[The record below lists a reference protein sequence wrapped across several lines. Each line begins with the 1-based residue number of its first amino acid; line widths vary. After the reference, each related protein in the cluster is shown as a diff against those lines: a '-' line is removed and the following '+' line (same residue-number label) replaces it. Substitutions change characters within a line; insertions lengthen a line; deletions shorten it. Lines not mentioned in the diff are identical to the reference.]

1 MESTFWLVLA
11 VLLWGIL
18 HSLLASVETKAFILG
33 ILGEKLGRFYRL
45 AYNVLAG
52 LSFLPILAMAA
63 ILPDSQLYSLPLP
76 WSALMV
82 FGEFLAL
89 VVLVIGLRQ
98 TDIWEFL
105 GLWQLTIAPSSGHT
119 DNLPMET
126 AQGHLVTTGLYHYV
140 RHPLY
145 SAGIVFIWLLPVMM
159 VNVLAINIALTIYVV
174 VGAYFEERKL
184 RREFGQ
190 EYADYAAVTPMF
202 IPFLKGNKMTR

>member
-1 MESTFWLVLA
+1 MDMFWLILA
-11 VLLWGIL
+11 VFVWGIL
-18 HSLLASVETKAFILG
+18 HSLLASLKAKAFILG

-52 LSFLPILAMAA
+52 LSFLPILVMAA
-63 ILPDSQLYSLPLP
+63 VIPDKKLYSLSLP

-82 FGEFLAL
+82 LGEFLAL
-89 VVLVIGLRQ
+89 VVLAIGLRQ
-98 TDIWEFL
+98 TNAWEFL
-105 GLWQLTIAPSSGHT
+105 GVRPLTKVASSRGA

-126 AQGHLVTTGLYHYV
+126 AQGHLVTTGVYRYV

-145 SAGIVFIWLLPVMM
+145 SAGIVLIWLLPVMTK
-159 VNVLAINIALTIYVV
+159 NVLAINIALTIYVV

-184 RREFGQ
+184 RREFGR
-190 EYADYAAVTPMF
+190 EYGDYAAVTPMF